1 MTPLGHLAATVPA
14 REQARRRVLLLGVG
28 ALIVFSTSPI
38 FGHHLATRADA
49 LLAGH
54 DHILNVCLI
63 ALHHLLAPVHS
74 AFHAL
79 LIAGLAYALWDRVRA
94 WWGLTRTL
102 RVLEVRIPAAEE
114 PIGASAGRVG
124 LGSQRVRV
132 VEGLPN
138 PAFTVGFWRPHV
150 YVAASLPDVLDGAQ
164 LDAVLAHEHAHVTR
178 RDPLRL
184 SVLRFLACIL
194 FYIPALRRL
203 ADDLTDEAEIDADD
217 AAVSRGSPLALASA
231 ILVLAQW
238 ATERRFTTGIVP
250 FPIGAAAGFHPFEPF
265 QRVDLLER
273 RVRRLAGEEADVGTH
288 ITRRSL
294 AGAGA
299 VLIAIWISGLMMA
312 HPLPAAT
319 VSEAKAHASVGPHCR
334 HVGESALS
342 HLFCLGWHPRP
353 HDAPCP
359 HTGR

>member
-1 MTPLGHLAATVPA
+1 MSLPGHLAATLPA
-14 REQARRRVLLLGVG
+14 REQSHRRVLLLGV
-28 ALIVFSTSPI
+28 ATLIVFSTSPV

-54 DHILNVCLI
+54 DHLANVCLI
-63 ALHHLLAPVHS
+63 ASHLLLEPVHL
-74 AFHAL
+74 AFHVL
-79 LIAGLAYALWDRVRA
+79 LLGGFVYALWDRLRA
-94 WWGLTRTL
+94 ASRLSRTL
-102 RVLEVRIPAAEE
+102 GALVSRVPTRDE
-114 PIGASAGRVG
+114 PIGVAARRVG
-124 LGSQRVRV
+124 LDTTRVRV
-132 VEGLPN
+132 VEELPN

-150 YVAASLPDVLDGAQ
+150 YVAASLPVVLDDSQ
-164 LDAVLAHEHAHVTR
+164 LEAVLAHEHAHVVR

-217 AAVSRGSPLALASA
+217 AAASHGAPLVLASA

-250 FPIGAAAGFHPFEPF
+250 FPTGAAAGFHPFEPF
-265 QRVDLLER
+265 QRVDLLDR
-273 RVRRLAGEEADVGTH
+273 RVRRLAGEEASVGTR

-294 AGAGA
+294 AAAGV
-299 VLIAIWISGLMMA
+299 VLIAVWTSGLVVA

-319 VSEAKAHASVGPHCR
+319 TSDARAHVHAASHCR
-334 HVGESALS
+334 HNGESALS

-353 HDAPCP
+353 ADAPCP
-359 HTGR
+359 HAGR